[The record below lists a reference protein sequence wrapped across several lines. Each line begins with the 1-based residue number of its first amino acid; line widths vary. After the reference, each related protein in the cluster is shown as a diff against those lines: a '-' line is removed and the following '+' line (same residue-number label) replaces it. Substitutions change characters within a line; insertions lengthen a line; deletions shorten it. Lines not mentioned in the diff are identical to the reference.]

1 MKKLFLVAT
10 TLLLSLVAGA
20 REVEPLLAPDGALF
34 SIRTQLASET
44 PDVKSDAVQYL
55 VLDARR
61 DGEMTSAIIPATLTK
76 GAHGSAAMAY
86 DTDSKTLFV
95 FWLHET
101 GVMSSELV
109 FASLDGTGAWSE
121 PTTFGMPY
129 NSRENLRIA
138 VTRKIHDTDQ
148 NKLTS
153 GLSVH
158 AVWWEYD
165 SQHLNAGWSAQY
177 ALLAIENGRVEEVNF
192 LDLSRF
198 VDEEKPA
205 KTAAASESAS
215 VLRHPQLFTSPNHDS
230 ALVVFGHVA
239 TDRLYRARI
248 FPVKGNG
255 RLRVP
260 TGRREGGAGAPRLQV
275 NSNSG
280 MGSIYG
286 DVDQIALY
294 AADENQVRYVILR
307 GNEWSEVRT
316 ISLDAQITAPA
327 AIDAIRRLVTH

>member
-1 MKKLFLVAT
+1 MKKLVLIVA
-10 TLLLSLVAGA
+10 TLLLSLVASA
-20 REVEPLLAPDGALF
+20 RESEPFLAPDGALF

-44 PDVKSDAVQYL
+44 PAVKSDAMQYL
-55 VLDARR
+55 ILDARR
-61 DGEMTSAIIPATLTK
+61 DGEMTSTIIPATLTR

-86 DTDSKTLFV
+86 DTDSRTLFV

-101 GVMSSELV
+101 GITSSQLV
-109 FASLDGTGAWSE
+109 FASLDASGTWSE
-121 PTTFGMPY
+121 PTAFGMPY

-148 NKLTS
+148 NKLTT

-177 ALLAIENGRVEEVNF
+177 AILAIENGRVEEVNF

-198 VDEEKPA
+198 IDEGKPA
-205 KTAAASESAS
+205 KAAADSEAS
-215 VLRHPQLFTSPNHDS
+215 PVVRHPQLFASPTHDS
-230 ALVVFGHVA
+230 ALVIFGDVA
-239 TDRLYRARI
+239 TDRLYRARV

-260 TGRREGGAGAPRLQV
+260 TGRREGGVGAPRLQV
-275 NSNSG
+275 NSTAG
-280 MGSIYG
+280 MGSIFG

-294 AADENQVRYVILR
+294 SADKNQVSYVILR
-307 GNEWSEVRT
+307 DNAWSEVRT
-316 ISLDAQITAPA
+316 ISLDAHITAPA
-327 AIDAIRRLVTH
+327 AINAIRRLVTH